1 MTPDIRFRPLA
12 RHELAEAV
20 AWYEA
25 RRPGLGLELKDEVDA
40 ALSRVAETPGR
51 FRRVRG
57 EIRGVLL
64 RRFPYALNFLA
75 ESDAIVVLAVFHVRR
90 DPRHLEGRG

>member
-1 MTPDIRFRPLA
+1 MSFKVLFLPLA
-12 RHELAEAV
+12 RMELAEAV

-25 RRPGLGLELKDEVDA
+25 RRSGLGLEPKDEVDA
-40 ALSRVAETPGR
+40 VLGQAAETPGR

-57 EIRGVLL
+57 EVRRALL
-64 RRFPYALNFLA
+64 RGFPCTLHFLA
-75 ESDAIVVLAVFHVRR
+75 EPDAIVVLAVFHVRR